1 MIASLPEITYKEL
14 IALLKSFGLI
24 LRGEGSPVI
33 VGRNRKGMSFT
44 VHHHPGKR
52 VRPQKLAK
60 ILKHIGVSH
69 KEF

>member
-1 MIASLPEITYKEL
+1 
-14 IALLKSFGLI
+14 
-24 LRGEGSPVI
+24 
-33 VGRNRKGMSFT
+33 MSFT

-69 KEF
+69 KEFWGWYK